1 MKQSCNRR
9 KAQDRP
15 PALSRQGRVKGWMSG
30 LALALT
36 VNGGASLVFAAA
48 PAAVKPCVVR
58 IRHVAPEDNTNAY
71 PMALLQMALA
81 KTAAQYGPC
90 QVQMVDGNISTLRN
104 IRMVQQGELDASW
117 HVATVEREKELR
129 PILIPIFQGLHGYR
143 VMIIRK
149 GEEARYAKVQTLDDL
164 RQLKAGQMHGWQST
178 ELLLANKLPTEIA
191 SSFDSLFNMLVN
203 RRFDYLPRALHEPVV
218 ELRQRST
225 LPLTIE
231 PALMLH
237 YFAPDYFFV
246 RIDAVALAERL
257 RLGLERGIADGT
269 RDSLRERIVGVAQL
283 FRQLNVKKRRVIEME
298 NPTLPS
304 TAPLSRSE
312 LWLNIN
318 SF

>member
-1 MKQSCNRR
+1 
-9 KAQDRP
+9 
-15 PALSRQGRVKGWMSG
+15 
-30 LALALT
+30 
-36 VNGGASLVFAAA
+36 
-48 PAAVKPCVVR
+48 
-58 IRHVAPEDNTNAY
+58 
-71 PMALLQMALA
+71 
-81 KTAAQYGPC
+81 
-90 QVQMVDGNISTLRN
+90 
-104 IRMVQQGELDASW
+104 
-117 HVATVEREKELR
+117 
-129 PILIPIFQGLHGYR
+129 
-143 VMIIRK
+143 
-149 GEEARYAKVQTLDDL
+149 
-164 RQLKAGQMHGWQST
+164 MHGWQST